1 VSPLRFS
8 IVVPNYN
15 SGAVLERAIRSLL
28 DQGYPE
34 IELIAADSASNDI
47 SRQILEKHRDAF
59 ASVLSEKDKGQA
71 DGLNKGFARA
81 HGDVHAWLC
90 ADDELLP
97 GTLEHVAGLFAA
109 RPEADVVIG
118 SCERVF
124 ADGSTWITPARPD
137 TWDIIGMQNV
147 IDQPSVFWRAGLHRR
162 IGPIDASYRLAFD
175 WDFWC
180 RMREAGA
187 RLVTTDRVLSRY
199 HFSETNKSGSAGR
212 QHVRESFRVVRRYG
226 PAGLAWIFR
235 FLYHAFDLKGCY
247 DQPPTCSPV
256 RSAAFVA
263 CQASL
268 RALIGKERLYLYN
281 WHFASCQERGLRWW

>member
-15 SGAVLERAIRSLL
+15 SGEVLERAIRSLL
-28 DQGYPE
+28 AQGYPE
-34 IELIAADSASNDI
+34 LELIAADADSNDS
-47 SRQILEKHRDAF
+47 SRQILERHRGAF
-59 ASVLSEKDKGQA
+59 TTLISERDNGQA
-71 DGLNKGFARA
+71 DGLNKGFAHA

-97 GTLEHVAGLFAA
+97 GALEHVAGLFAA
-109 RPEADVVIG
+109 HPEADVVIG
-118 SCERVF
+118 NCERVF
-124 ADGSTWITPARPD
+124 ADGSTAITPARSD
-137 TWDIIGMQNV
+137 TWSIIGIQNV
-147 IDQPSVFWRAGLHRR
+147 IDQPSTFWRAGLHRR
-162 IGPIDASYRLAFD
+162 IGSIDSSYQLAFD

-180 RMREAGA
+180 RMRDAGA

-199 HFSETNKSGSAGR
+199 HFSETNKSGNAGR

-247 DQPPTCSPV
+247 DQPPTCSAI
-256 RSAAFVA
+256 RSSAFVA
-263 CQASL
+263 SLAAL
-268 RALIGKERLYLYN
+268 RALIGRERLFLYN